1 MRYKVKSIHFVGI
14 GGVGMSGIAEILSNL
29 GYVVTGS
36 DLRESS
42 AVLRLRQLGIDV
54 VIGHS
59 VKNITSADVLVT
71 SSAIDPSNPEV
82 IEAKR
87 RGTPVVPRATM
98 LSELMRLKQGVAIAG
113 THGKTTTTS
122 LVASILAEAGMDP
135 TYVIGGK
142 LQSAGANARLGGG
155 EFIVVEADESD
166 ASFLLLQPVMCVV
179 TNIDRDHLETYDNN
193 FENLKQA
200 FTNFISRIPFYGRAI
215 LCIDDVGVQEILPNL
230 SRHIITYGFGQDSQ
244 IRASKPRRVDGKMHF
259 RVERTLGAKV
269 LRTLNIRLNC
279 LGKHNVLNSLA
290 AIALATEL
298 EIEDD
303 VICRSLESFEGV
315 GRRLECYGSVTIGR
329 NEVTLYDDYGHH
341 PSEIEPTLAAV
352 REGHPDKRVVLVF
365 QPHRYTRTRDC
376 FDEFVRVL
384 SAVDVLI
391 ITDVYAAG
399 ELPIAGADSSGIARS
414 IRMISD
420 LNPICVRGIEDVI
433 RILDEVVM
441 EGDLVITMGA
451 GTIGSLPSS
460 LVATRNPVNL
470 EYANTLRSGR

>member
-29 GYVVTGS
+29 GYAVSGS
-36 DLRESS
+36 DLSESS
-42 AVLRLRQLGIDV
+42 AVLRLRRMGIDV

-59 VKNITSADVLVT
+59 VENIASADVLVT

-98 LSELMRLKQGVAIAG
+98 LSELMRLKQGIAIAG

-122 LVASILAEAGMDP
+122 LVASVLAEAGMDP

-142 LQSAGANARLGGG
+142 LQSAGANARLGEG

-179 TNIDRDHLETYDNN
+179 TNIDRDHLETYENN
-193 FENLKQA
+193 FEHLKQA
-200 FTNFISRIPFYGRAI
+200 FTDFISRIPFYGRAV
-215 LCIDDVGVQEILPNL
+215 LCVDDAGVREILPNL
-230 SRHIITYGFGQDSQ
+230 SRHIITYGFDQNAQ
-244 IRASKPRRVDGKMHF
+244 IRASKPKRVDGRMHF
-259 RVERTLGAKV
+259 TVERTLGSQVFRPLKV
-269 LRTLNIRLNC
+269 RLNC
-279 LGKHNVLNSLA
+279 LGEHNVLNSLA
-290 AIALATEL
+290 TIALATEL
-298 EIEDD
+298 EIDD
-303 VICRSLESFEGV
+303 DIICRALASFEGV
-315 GRRLECYGSVTIGR
+315 SRRLECYGVVTVGR

-384 SAVDVLI
+384 STVDVLI

-399 ELPIAGADSSGIARS
+399 ESPIAGADSSGIARS
-414 IRMISD
+414 IRMISE
-420 LNPICVRGIEDVI
+420 LNPVCVRGVEDVR
-433 RILDEVVM
+433 RILDEVVVDD
-441 EGDLVITMGA
+441 DLVITMGA
-451 GTIGSLPSS
+451 GTIGSLPAS
-460 LVATRNPVNL
+460 LVTSS
-470 EYANTLRSGR
+470 NTINSNQVSIE